1 MEEEKSKIRLILS
14 SQPQPQSKISNS
26 RNSNKTKILKE
37 RNWSE
42 SIQRETEYHS
52 HHLKLNYLM

>member
-14 SQPQPQSKISNS
+14 SQPQPQSKINNS
-26 RNSNKTKILKE
+26 RNSNKTNILKE

-42 SIQRETEYHS
+42 SIQRETEYHG
-52 HHLKLNYLM
+52 HHLNYLM